1 MKKILSILISSVL
14 TASMVG
20 CSSNELVKVDGNNTT
35 TQVQEAV
42 GNDDKKHILDSKL
55 VDGKLV
61 VKSQIDYNGDWNFVF
76 KYNLLVI
83 GEIAQGLNLSNID
96 ELQYWSVCQTT
107 DGGTKKI
114 FSCTMGKNQLQMIQD
129 GKVYSTDIS
138 NMTSK
143 MTDLYLDSEL
153 LQGLSSKVASQ
164 IIINDTKE
172 KDHTE
177 NIKDTTQT
185 EESEQVVQSKNKTTK
200 EQTEKTNSDTEKNNT
215 TKKVQQKKKKTTKE
229 EDDYYDENGEYVG
242 PKHSSM
248 DDRKNSICDNCKHP
262 IDDCICNFNKD
273 DDSDEDAW
281 INDDKQ
287 EFIKYTEDGNTEY
300 YYNGHPVT
308 EEEYNG
314 RKGQFGDSDSI
325 NEKIIER
332 NTQTQQDDNQS
343 QQYNSKDDEEI
354 LK

>member
-1 MKKILSILISSVL
+1 MNKKLISILTSGILAV
-14 TASMVG
+14 SMVG
-20 CSSNELVKVDGNNTT
+20 CSEDTTKNLDEKGKQTLATTKKEEHDYKKVTELT
-35 TQVQEAV
+35 
-42 GNDDKKHILDSKL
+42 
-55 VDGKLV
+55 
-61 VKSQIDYNGDWNFVF
+61 
-76 KYNLLVI
+76 
-83 GEIAQGLNLSNID
+83 LSNDYED
-96 ELQYWSVCQTT
+96 EYVEIT
-107 DGGTKKI
+107 GTVKEFKTEYN
-114 FSCTMGKNQLQMIQD
+114 TMIITLDFEKAILPVYVHIPKNMVDVKFEVGDTIIAYGRCCGLRKRSDERYFQINAYFL
-129 GKVYSTDIS
+129 
-138 NMTSK
+138 SK
-143 MTDLYLDSEL
+143 TP
-153 LQGLSSKVASQ
+153 
-164 IIINDTKE
+164 IIK
-172 KDHTE
+172 
-177 NIKDTTQT
+177 
-185 EESEQVVQSKNKTTK
+185 K
-200 EQTEKTNSDTEKNNT
+200 EQSNQNKENKTNSKSADNNKLENNNQPTNT
-215 TKKVQQKKKKTTKE
+215 TKKVQQKKKKTTTKE

-262 IDDCICNFNKD
+262 IDDCICDFNKD
-273 DDSDEDAW
+273 DESDEDAW

-332 NTQTQQDDNQS
+332 NTQTQQDNNQS

>member
-1 MKKILSILISSVL
+1 
-14 TASMVG
+14 MVG
-20 CSSNELVKVDGNNTT
+20 CSSNELVKVDDNNTT

-42 GNDDKKHILDSKL
+42 GNDDKKHILDSKF
-55 VDGKLV
+55 VDGTLV
-61 VKSQIDYNGDWNFVF
+61 VKSQINYNGDWDFVF

-185 EESEQVVQSKNKTTK
+185 EESEQVVQSKNKTAK
-200 EQTEKTNSDTEKNNT
+200 EQTEKTNSDTEKII
-215 TKKVQQKKKKTTKE
+215 QL
-229 EDDYYDENGEYVG
+229 
-242 PKHSSM
+242 
-248 DDRKNSICDNCKHP
+248 RK
-262 IDDCICNFNKD
+262 FNKLKR
-273 DDSDEDAW
+273 
-281 INDDKQ
+281 KQ
-287 EFIKYTEDGNTEY
+287 QPK
-300 YYNGHPVT
+300 
-308 EEEYNG
+308 
-314 RKGQFGDSDSI
+314 RKMTIMMKWAICRS
-325 NEKIIER
+325 
-332 NTQTQQDDNQS
+332 
-343 QQYNSKDDEEI
+343 
-354 LK
+354 

>member
-185 EESEQVVQSKNKTTK
+185 EESEQVVQSKNKTAK

-215 TKKVQQKKKKTTKE
+215 TKKVQQTKKKTTTKE

-262 IDDCICNFNKD
+262 IDDCICDFNKD

-332 NTQTQQDDNQS
+332 NTQTQQDDDQS
-343 QQYNSKDDEEI
+343 QQYDNQDE
-354 LK
+354 

>member
-200 EQTEKTNSDTEKNNT
+200 EQIEKTNSNTEKNNT
-215 TKKVQQKKKKTTKE
+215 TKKVQQTKKKTTTKE

-262 IDDCICNFNKD
+262 IDDCICDFEKENAGEYID
-273 DDSDEDAW
+273 Y
-281 INDDKQ
+281 NDYETPEEFQEQPKQ
-287 EFIKYTEDGNTEY
+287 EKKQQEQ
-300 YYNGHPVT
+300 
-308 EEEYNG
+308 EE
-314 RKGQFGDSDSI
+314 
-325 NEKIIER
+325 
-332 NTQTQQDDNQS
+332 TPAQQENNQS
-343 QQYNSKDDEEI
+343 QQYDNQDE
-354 LK
+354 

>member
-14 TASMVG
+14 IASMVG
-20 CSSNELVKVDGNNTT
+20 CSGNELVKVDDNNTT

-42 GNDDKKHILDSKL
+42 GNDDKKYILDSKL

-185 EESEQVVQSKNKTTK
+185 EESEQVVQSKNKTAKKQTK
-200 EQTEKTNSDTEKNNT
+200 KTNSNTEKNNT
-215 TKKVQQKKKKTTKE
+215 TKKVQQTKRKTVNEEKQQKEKTKPYVDEKNNVYVDEDGNRQPLVKHDHMTEEYDKQPKCPECGYPVDDCHCNGDGNTVDE
-229 EDDYYDENGEYVG
+229 EDDNYNWDYYDE
-242 PKHSSM
+242 PM
-248 DDRKNSICDNCKHP
+248 
-262 IDDCICNFNKD
+262 
-273 DDSDEDAW
+273 DEDSW
-281 INDDKQ
+281 NINNDEQQ
-287 EFIKYTEDGNTEY
+287 EQ
-300 YYNGHPVT
+300 
-308 EEEYNG
+308 EE
-314 RKGQFGDSDSI
+314 
-325 NEKIIER
+325 
-332 NTQTQQDDNQS
+332 TPAQQDNNQS
-343 QQYNSKDDEEI
+343 QQDDEEI

>member
-14 TASMVG
+14 IASMVG
-20 CSSNELVKVDGNNTT
+20 CSSNELVKVDDNNTT

-42 GNDDKKHILDSKL
+42 GNDDKKHILDSKF
-55 VDGKLV
+55 VDGTLV
-61 VKSQIDYNGDWNFVF
+61 VKSQINYNGDWDFVF

-185 EESEQVVQSKNKTTK
+185 EESEQVVQSKNKTAK
-200 EQTEKTNSDTEKNNT
+200 KQTEKTNSNTEKNNT
-215 TKKVQQKKKKTTKE
+215 TEKVQQTKNKTVNEEKQQPKKSTKKQRTTKE
-229 EDDYYDENGEYVG
+229 EDNYYDENGQYVG

-262 IDDCICNFNKD
+262 IDDCICDFEKENAGEYVD
-273 DDSDEDAW
+273 Y
-281 INDDKQ
+281 NDYETPEEFQEQPKQ
-287 EFIKYTEDGNTEY
+287 EKKQQEQEETPAQQ
-300 YYNGHPVT
+300 YN
-308 EEEYNG
+308 
-314 RKGQFGDSDSI
+314 
-325 NEKIIER
+325 
-332 NTQTQQDDNQS
+332 NQS

>member
-1 MKKILSILISSVL
+1 MKKILSILILSIL
-14 TASMVG
+14 IASMVG
-20 CSSNELVKVDGNNTT
+20 CSSNELVKVDDNNTT

-42 GNDDKKHILDSKL
+42 GNDDKKYILDSKL

-185 EESEQVVQSKNKTTK
+185 EESEQVVQSKNKTAK

-215 TKKVQQKKKKTTKE
+215 TKKVQQTKKKTTTKE

-262 IDDCICNFNKD
+262 IDDCICDFNKD

-332 NTQTQQDDNQS
+332 NTQTQQDDDQS
-343 QQYNSKDDEEI
+343 QQYDNQDE
-354 LK
+354 

>member
-14 TASMVG
+14 IASMVG

-42 GNDDKKHILDSKL
+42 GNDDKKYILDSKL

-185 EESEQVVQSKNKTTK
+185 EESEQVVQSKNKTAK

-215 TKKVQQKKKKTTKE
+215 TKKVQQTKKKTTTKE

-262 IDDCICNFNKD
+262 IDDCICDFNKD

-332 NTQTQQDDNQS
+332 NTQTQQDDDQS
-343 QQYNSKDDEEI
+343 QQYDNQDE
-354 LK
+354 